1 MSNYSVCET
10 GVFDCN
16 YAGIPESEIAA
27 CAPYNEEYIDMESD
41 YWIVIV
47 SAFIMSVMA
56 FGIGSNDAANSWATS
71 VGSGAITLKTALIM
85 GAVFEFS
92 GTVLLGSGVAR
103 TIKEDISDIENADC
117 WACGYCDS
125 KMSLFQAGMLASLVS
140 TAVFLMLSSF
150 TSMPVSAT
158 HAVVGSVAGM
168 TIGAVGVE
176 CVDWTMSGMG
186 ALISSWV
193 ISPVLAGIIAVAV
206 YAATKKLILDTPD
219 PRAHIIPTIPW
230 FMTFITLVMTF
241 LVCIKS
247 DAIKGLGLEYQLIIT
262 GVAGVLMLI
271 AAYVWLMPWI
281 KRNMPSV
288 IHNQASKV
296 NASIGD
302 NDFENSD
309 DEDMDGIVMR
319 VASDGSLQS
328 EERSLRRSKTNSED
342 SSLGSTLS
350 GDTTG
355 SDKSKHDPDTENGEK
370 SKCMEITAEH
380 VPRVY
385 SERDDAMF
393 CFRVLLVF
401 NAALKSFA
409 HGANDTANAT
419 GPFSAVLEI
428 HDYGLD
434 ICADDN
440 RTSPIWIMVIAGSFV
455 ALGIVVFGHRVITTV
470 GEKLTIIDYHSGFC
484 IELGS
489 AVTVVLATELGIP
502 VSTTHCQIGAVVG
515 AGIMTSREGDSKVHW
530 KLIGKIAATW
540 VLTVP
545 FSGLLSVALT
555 ELLRP
560 GFK

>member
-1 MSNYSVCET
+1 MSNYSACGT

-16 YAGIPESEIAA
+16 YAGIPESEIAS

-47 SAFIMSVMA
+47 SVLIMSVMA

-92 GTVLLGSGVAR
+92 GTVLLGSGVAK

-193 ISPVLAGIIAVAV
+193 ISPVLAGIVAVAV
-206 YAATKKLILDTPD
+206 YAATKRLILDTPD
-219 PRAHIIPTIPW
+219 PRARIIPTIPW
-230 FMTFITLVMTF
+230 FMTFITMVMTF
-241 LVCIKS
+241 LVCVKS
-247 DAIKGLGLEYQLIIT
+247 DAIKGLGILNQLIIT
-262 GVAGVLMLI
+262 GVACVLMLI
-271 AAYVWLMPWI
+271 AAYIWLMPWI
-281 KRNMPSV
+281 LKSMPSAV
-288 IHNQASKV
+288 HGRHSAEC
-296 NASIGD
+296 D
-302 NDFENSD
+302 NDLDNFDE
-309 DEDMDGIVMR
+309 EDMDGIVMR
-319 VASDGSLQS
+319 KASDGSLQS
-328 EERSLRRSKTNSED
+328 EEQLLKQSKTNSED
-342 SSLGSTLS
+342 SSTLS
-350 GDTTG
+350 GDSTA
-355 SDKSKHDPDTENGEK
+355 SEKSRHAAAADTEK
-370 SKCMEITAEH
+370 SNTESMTDH
-380 VPRVY
+380 VAK
-385 SERDDAMF
+385 SHFERDDAMF

-428 HDYGLD
+428 HDHGLD

-489 AVTVVLATELGIP
+489 AVTVVMATQLGIP

-515 AGIMTSREGDSKVHW
+515 AGIMTSQEGDSTVQW
-530 KLIGKIAATW
+530 MLMGKIATTW

-545 FSGLLSVALT
+545 FSGLLSVALM
-555 ELLRP
+555 EMLRP